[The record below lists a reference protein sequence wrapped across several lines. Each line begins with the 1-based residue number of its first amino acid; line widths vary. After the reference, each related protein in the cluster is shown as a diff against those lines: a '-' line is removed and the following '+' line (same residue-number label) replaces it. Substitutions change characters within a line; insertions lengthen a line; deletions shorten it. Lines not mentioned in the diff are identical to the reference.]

1 MLFWGSKL
9 DNLSRVGYVT
19 VALNMLLTQTGLGR
33 CFLQVTSIRL
43 DPLAPRRPPVCSPIL
58 PKYRSADGAAIAAFF
73 TATCIQMTNAT
84 MHQLHGGSDCLCA
97 PERIPLMDLRKI
109 TLNTHTVSGLF
120 AWAMLSTAVVL
131 CSFQRKTKR
140 RGSFE

>member
-1 MLFWGSKL
+1 M
-9 DNLSRVGYVT
+9 T
-19 VALNMLLTQTGLGR
+19 VALNMLLTQAGLGR

-43 DPLAPRRPPVCSPIL
+43 DPLAPRRPPVRSPIL
-58 PKYRSADGAAIAAFF
+58 PKYCFADGAATAAFF
-73 TATCIQMTNAT
+73 TATCIQTMNAT
-84 MHQLHGGSDCLCA
+84 MHQLRRGSDCLCA
-97 PERIPLMDLRKI
+97 PERISLMDPHRI
-109 TLNTHTVSGLF
+109 TLIIHTVSALF